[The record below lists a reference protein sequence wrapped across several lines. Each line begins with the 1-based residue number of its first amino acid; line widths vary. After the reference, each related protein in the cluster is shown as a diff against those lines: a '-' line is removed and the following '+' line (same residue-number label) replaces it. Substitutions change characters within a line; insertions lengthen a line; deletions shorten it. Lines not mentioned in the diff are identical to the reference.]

1 MAAHGL
7 RMAWNISSFRGMVHS
22 LLLFFSN
29 KWGFTV
35 LNYLF
40 AIFLLANT
48 IISSLLAPV
57 TRLRLQACSIHSSVP
72 SSQLLDKFQLQRE
85 NNSPVAQS
93 DVIKPNEDDV
103 ITPNGGGKSAC

>member
-1 MAAHGL
+1 MEYLIFSRYG
-7 RMAWNISSFRGMVHS
+7 SFVIVI
-22 LLLFFSN
+22 FSN
-29 KWGFTV
+29 QWGFTV

-57 TRLRLQACSIHSSVP
+57 TRLQACSIHSSIP

-93 DVIKPNEDDV
+93 DVIKPNEGDV